1 MLYDQKKG
9 GPSGFKPRPHKR
21 RRRALESHSKEVFY
35 LSVKYLIDFNF
46 FRFFLFFPPC
56 LIIAHRQ
63 SAPEAAM
70 GREIRYVLLGFF
82 LPCGK
87 SCEKIKGDSAF
98 VKITTSEIEH
108 VAQLA
113 RLSFDPSEIESFNR
127 QLNDILGYISKLEE
141 LDTSR
146 VEPTTHALE
155 LTNAFRKDEVKP
167 SLPVEKTLS
176 NAPEQ
181 EGRGF
186 VVPKII

>member
-1 MLYDQKKG
+1 M
-9 GPSGFKPRPHKR
+9 
-21 RRRALESHSKEVFY
+21 
-35 LSVKYLIDFNF
+35 
-46 FRFFLFFPPC
+46 
-56 LIIAHRQ
+56 
-63 SAPEAAM
+63 
-70 GREIRYVLLGFF
+70 
-82 LPCGK
+82 
-87 SCEKIKGDSAF
+87 
-98 VKITTSEIEH
+98 KITTSEIEH

-113 RLSFDPSEIESFNR
+113 RLSFDPSEIENFNR

-181 EGRGF
+181 EKGRF